1 MDANCVSLPVLSGPW
16 KSICFDGQTEGTRRS
31 LFYFDPLFVLARRF
45 VSFLFLADAQVVH
58 PLG

>member
-16 KSICFDGQTEGTRRS
+16 KSISFDGQTEGTS
-31 LFYFDPLFVLARRF
+31 CCLFYFGPLFVLARRF
-45 VSFLFLADAQVVH
+45 VCFLFFADDQVVH